1 LINYVNDVLYS
12 KQPLADNG
20 TDHMTDILIDR
31 ADNGVLTLTLNR
43 PDSLNAFTFAMY
55 EELIAIL
62 EERRHDA
69 RTRVVIL
76 TGAGRAFCAGH
87 DLRGAGSAG
96 WVDPALG
103 RPYAN
108 KHAIT
113 RIAQIPLLMRS
124 IPQPVIAA
132 VNGAAAG
139 IGFAFA
145 LAADLCLVG
154 RSGKFVNSIHNAGT
168 GHELGMSWLL
178 PRAVGTQRA
187 AEILLTARTVDAD
200 EAERIGLALRAVDDG
215 QLLAQAHALAESI
228 LANVPLG
235 VWLTKQSL
243 WLNQGVAS
251 LEAACEIE
259 ARAVFM
265 AQSSEDAV
273 EKRRAFVEK
282 RAPHF
287 KNT

>member
-1 LINYVNDVLYS
+1 MY
-12 KQPLADNG
+12 ANG
-20 TDHMTDILIDR
+20 MPDILSER
-31 ADNGVLTLTLNR
+31 SADGVLTLTLNR
-43 PDSLNAFTFAMY
+43 PDALNAFTFAMY
-55 EELIAIL
+55 EELIGLL
-62 EERRHDA
+62 ERLRHDTD
-69 RTRVVIL
+69 TRVVIL

-87 DLRGAGSAG
+87 DLRGPSPAP
-96 WVDPALG
+96 WVHAALG
-103 RPYAN
+103 KAYSN

-168 GHELGMSWLL
+168 GHELGMSWML
-178 PRAVGTQRA
+178 PRAVGVQRA
-187 AEILLTARTVDAD
+187 AEILLTGRPVPAD
-200 EAERIGLALRAVDDG
+200 EAERIGLALRCVDDDV
-215 QLLAQAHALAESI
+215 LAAEARKLADAV

-243 WLNQGVAS
+243 WLNQGVGS
-251 LEAACEIE
+251 LEAACEVE

-265 AQSSEDAV
+265 AQATEDAA
-273 EKRRAFVEK
+273 EKRKAWLEK
-282 RAPHF
+282 RAPQF
-287 KNT
+287 RNV

>member
-1 LINYVNDVLYS
+1 MS
-12 KQPLADNG
+12 
-20 TDHMTDILIDR
+20 DILLER
-31 ADNGVLTLTLNR
+31 APDGIVTLTLNR
-43 PDSLNAFTFAMY
+43 PEALNSFSFAMY
-55 EELIAIL
+55 DELISVL
-62 EERRHDA
+62 EGLRHDA
-69 RTRVVIL
+69 AARVVVL

-87 DLRGAGSAG
+87 DLRSGGRAP

-103 RPYAN
+103 KPYAA
-108 KHAIT
+108 KHSIT
-113 RIAQIPLLMRS
+113 RIAQIPLLLRS

-139 IGFAFA
+139 LGFAFA
-145 LAADLCLVG
+145 LAADMCLVA
-154 RSGKFVNSIHNAGT
+154 RSGKFVNAIHNAGT

-187 AEILLTARTVDAD
+187 AEILLTTRPVLAD
-200 EAERIGLALRAVDDG
+200 EAERIGLALRAVPDD
-215 QLLAQAHALAESI
+215 QLMAEARALAESI
-228 LANVPLG
+228 CANVPLG

-265 AQSSEDAV
+265 AQSTEDAA
-273 EKRRAFVEK
+273 EKRQSFLDK
-282 RAPHF
+282 RAPAFH
-287 KNT
+287 NR

>member
-1 LINYVNDVLYS
+1 MS
-12 KQPLADNG
+12 
-20 TDHMTDILIDR
+20 DILLER
-31 ADNGVLTLTLNR
+31 APDGIVTLTLNR
-43 PDSLNAFTFAMY
+43 PDALNAFSFAMY
-55 EELIAIL
+55 DELIAVL
-62 EERRHDA
+62 EGLRHDA
-69 RTRVVIL
+69 SARVVIL

-87 DLRGAGSAG
+87 DLRGGGAAP

-103 RPYAN
+103 KPYAA

-139 IGFAFA
+139 LGFAFA

-168 GHELGMSWLL
+168 GHELGMSWML
-178 PRAVGTQRA
+178 PRAIGTQRA
-187 AEILLTARTVDAD
+187 AEILLTSRPVLAD
-200 EAERIGLALRAVDDG
+200 EAERIGLALRAVDDD
-215 QLLAQAHALAESI
+215 QLLAQARALAASI
-228 LANVPLG
+228 CANVPLG

-265 AQSSEDAV
+265 AQATEDAA
-273 EKRRAFVEK
+273 EKRKAFFDK
-282 RAPHF
+282 RQPTFH
-287 KNT
+287 NR